1 MHRSR
6 ASDGV
11 AWHGGSHVPITAHSA
26 PPPAVHVHS
35 TTPTSTRIRARRGL
49 RARAKEQERQ
59 NRGSAGTHHYLRRTL
74 CTRVRAAGPLHV
86 DAGPPP
92 LVPGEVALR
101 SRASLGRALP
111 GATLSFSFFTEFGGN
126 FWRQAKKKRAPVAN
140 RPSPFP
146 SALIKRGDSWHP
158 LPRVELMTLFSCGAE
173 IQWETIVFPR
183 IGASSREFNH
193 GEAQTN
199 GATRKR
205 FRQRPCVM

>member
-1 MHRSR
+1 
-6 ASDGV
+6 V
-11 AWHGGSHVPITAHSA
+11 AWRFPCPHHRTLRAASRGPRTFHHPHEHAHPSA
-26 PPPAVHVHS
+26 PR
-35 TTPTSTRIRARRGL
+35 TSGTSQGTGAT
-49 RARAKEQERQ
+49 EQ
-59 NRGSAGTHHYLRRTL
+59 GSAGTHHYLRRTL

-86 DAGPPP
+86 DAGD
-92 LVPGEVALR
+92 LR
-101 SRASLGRALP
+101 PWFPVKLLCAPAPHSVVRFQVQPFLFLFSLNLA
-111 GATLSFSFFTEFGGN
+111 AIFGG
-126 FWRQAKKKRAPVAN
+126 KRAPVAN